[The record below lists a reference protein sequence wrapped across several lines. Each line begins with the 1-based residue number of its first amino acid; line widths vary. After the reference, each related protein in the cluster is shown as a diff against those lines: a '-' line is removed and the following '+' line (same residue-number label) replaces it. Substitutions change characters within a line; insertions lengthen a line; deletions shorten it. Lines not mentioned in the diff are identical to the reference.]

1 MTDLSAEFQ
10 ALAQYKPKH
19 KVRFVTAASLFDGH
33 DAAINIM
40 RRILQG
46 MGAEVIHLGHNRSV
60 DEVVTAALQEDV
72 QGIAISS
79 YQGGHVEYFKYMVD
93 LLRQRGGAHIQVFGG
108 GGGVIVPEE
117 ISELQAYGV
126 TRIYSPQDGQRMGL
140 QGMIGEMIMR
150 CDQDLCGYAPAT
162 VDAITGHTESSWRA
176 LAQLITAL
184 ETPTPAIDGLRA
196 QLKTQAAGMK
206 VPVIGIT
213 GTGGAGKSSLTDEL
227 IRRLRLDQNDA
238 LRIAVISIDPS
249 RRKSGGALLGDR
261 IRMNAISPWSHS
273 NKLGSDT
280 DFPKENS
287 GSDPNLS
294 DRTLKTKQPQQRVF
308 MRSLAT
314 REFGSEIS
322 AALPDVIA
330 AAKCAG
336 FDLVVVETS
345 GIGQGDAAI
354 VPHVEVP
361 LYVMTPEFGAA
372 SQLEKI
378 DMLDFAEFV
387 AINKFDRKGSAD
399 ALRDVSKQVQRNR
412 EAWTTPTEKMPV
424 FGTMAA
430 HFNDDG
436 VTALYQAMKP
446 RLQELGLALSES
458 RLPVVNVRHSSHQ
471 TPIVPSSR
479 SRYLAEI
486 SDTVRGYKH
495 RARAQAQLAREVQQ
509 LKAASAMLAEGKPN
523 KPRASEA
530 SLGLALEREERLDA
544 DARALLKDWP
554 TLKADYSGD
563 ELVVKVRDK
572 EIRSSL
578 VTHSLS
584 GTPVRKVS
592 LPTFHDHGDILQWLM
607 LDNVPGRYPYTA
619 GTFAF
624 KRDNEDPT
632 RMFAGEG
639 DAFRTNRR
647 FKLLSEGMPAKRL
660 STAFDSVTLYGND
673 PDLRPDIYGKV
684 GNSGVSIATL
694 DDMKVLY
701 DGFDL
706 CSPATSVS
714 MTINGPAPSI
724 LAMFM
729 NTAIDQNLEKF
740 RANKGREPTAAEAA
754 DIRTWVLQNVRGTV
768 QADILKED
776 QGQNTCL
783 FSTEFSLKVMGD
795 IAQYFV
801 EHQVRNFYSVSISG
815 YHIAEA
821 GANPIS
827 QLAFTLSNG
836 FTFVEAYLARGMH
849 IDDFAPNLSFFF
861 SNGMDPE
868 YTVMGRVARRIWA
881 VTMKEKYGANERSQK
896 LKYHIQTSGR
906 SLHAQEIQFNDT
918 RTTLQALIAIYDNCN
933 SLHTNAFDEAI
944 TTPTEESVRRA
955 MAIQLIINRE
965 WGLAKNENPS
975 QGAFII
981 EELTELVEEA
991 VLSEFVAIAERGGV
1005 LGAMETGYQR
1015 GKIQDES
1022 MHYEMLKHTGELP
1035 IIGVNTFKS
1044 PQANEVP
1051 QKIELARSTDDEK
1064 QSQLQRLNDFHAR
1077 HADASSVMLKQLQQ
1091 AVIAN
1096 ENVFAVLM
1104 DAVRVCS
1111 LGQITNALFEVGG
1124 QYRRNM

>member
-1 MTDLSAEFQ
+1 MTELSAEYL
-10 ALAQYKPKH
+10 ALAAYKPTH

-108 GGGVIVPEE
+108 GGGVIVADE
-117 ISELQAYGV
+117 INELQAYGV

-150 CDQDLCGYAPAT
+150 CDTDLAGHAPRSLI
-162 VDAITGHTESSWRA
+162 AIQGHTEHSWRA

-184 ETPTPAIDGLRA
+184 EAQSPLVQDLRMQLRTHA
-196 QLKTQAAGMK
+196 QTVTA
-206 VPVIGIT
+206 PVIGIT

-227 IRRLRLDQNDA
+227 IRRLRLDQEDQ

-261 IRMNAISPWSHS
+261 IRMNAISPW
-273 NKLGSDT
+273 
-280 DFPKENS
+280 
-287 GSDPNLS
+287 
-294 DRTLKTKQPQQRVF
+294 QQGARVF

-354 VPHVEVP
+354 VPHVDVP

-387 AINKFDRKGSAD
+387 AINKFDRKGAAD
-399 ALRDVSKQVQRNR
+399 ALRDVAKQVQRNR
-412 EAWTTPTEKMPV
+412 EAWHTPPDQMPV

-446 RLQELGLALSES
+446 RLQELGLSLNKARLS
-458 RLPVVNVRHSSHQ
+458 LVTVRHSSHQ

-578 VTHSLS
+578 VTLSLS
-584 GTPVRKVS
+584 GTPVRKVA

-714 MTINGPAPSI
+714 MTINGPAP
-724 LAMFM
+724 
-729 NTAIDQNLEKF
+729 T
-740 RANKGREPTAAEAA
+740 
-754 DIRTWVLQNVRGTV
+754 
-768 QADILKED
+768 
-776 QGQNTCL
+776 
-783 FSTEFSLKVMGD
+783 
-795 IAQYFV
+795 
-801 EHQVRNFYSVSISG
+801 
-815 YHIAEA
+815 
-821 GANPIS
+821 
-827 QLAFTLSNG
+827 
-836 FTFVEAYLARGMH
+836 
-849 IDDFAPNLSFFF
+849 
-861 SNGMDPE
+861 
-868 YTVMGRVARRIWA
+868 IW
-881 VTMKEKYGANERSQK
+881 R
-896 LKYHIQTSGR
+896 
-906 SLHAQEIQFNDT
+906 
-918 RTTLQALIAIYDNCN
+918 
-933 SLHTNAFDEAI
+933 
-944 TTPTEESVRRA
+944 
-955 MAIQLIINRE
+955 
-965 WGLAKNENPS
+965 
-975 QGAFII
+975 
-981 EELTELVEEA
+981 
-991 VLSEFVAIAERGGV
+991 
-1005 LGAMETGYQR
+1005 
-1015 GKIQDES
+1015 
-1022 MHYEMLKHTGELP
+1022 
-1035 IIGVNTFKS
+1035 
-1044 PQANEVP
+1044 
-1051 QKIELARSTDDEK
+1051 
-1064 QSQLQRLNDFHAR
+1064 
-1077 HADASSVMLKQLQQ
+1077 
-1091 AVIAN
+1091 
-1096 ENVFAVLM
+1096 
-1104 DAVRVCS
+1104 CS
-1111 LGQITNALFEVGG
+1111 
-1124 QYRRNM
+1124 

>member
-1 MTDLSAEFQ
+1 MTDLSTDFK
-10 ALAQYKPKH
+10 ALANYRPTH

-40 RRILQG
+40 RRILQS
-46 MGAEVIHLGHNRSV
+46 MGTEVIHLGHNRSV
-60 DEVVTAALQEDV
+60 EEVVTAALQEDV

-93 LLRQRGGAHIQVFGG
+93 LLRQRGGEHIQVFGG
-108 GGGVIVPEE
+108 GGGVIVPSE
-117 ISELQAYGV
+117 IAELHAYGV
-126 TRIYSPQDGQRMGL
+126 QRIFSPEDGQRMGL
-140 QGMIGEMIMR
+140 AGMIGDMVKR
-150 CDQDLCGYAPAT
+150 CDQDISGFAPT
-162 VDAITGHTESSWRA
+162 SIEAIQGHTDQSWRA

-184 ETPTPAIDGLRA
+184 ENEEASGQSKGQRSKPLSALALDIKA
-196 QLKTQAAGMK
+196 QAATK
-206 VPVIGIT
+206 KIPVLGIT

-227 IRRLRLDQNDA
+227 IRRLRLDQNDS
-238 LRIAVISIDPS
+238 LRVAVISIDPS

-261 IRMNAISPWSHS
+261 IRMNAINPWQ
-273 NKLGSDT
+273 NG
-280 DFPKENS
+280 PK
-287 GSDPNLS
+287 
-294 DRTLKTKQPQQRVF
+294 VF

-314 REFGSEIS
+314 RDFGSEIS
-322 AALPDVIA
+322 AALPDVITA
-330 AAKCAG
+330 CKVAG
-336 FDLVVVETS
+336 FDLIIVETS

-354 VPHVEVP
+354 VPHVDVP

-387 AINKFDRKGSAD
+387 AINKFDRKGASD
-399 ALRDVSKQVQRNR
+399 ALRDVAKQVQRNR
-412 EAWTTPTEKMPV
+412 EAFGVPPEQMPV

-430 HFNDDG
+430 RFNDDG
-436 VTALYQAMKP
+436 VTALYQALKV
-446 RLQELGLALSES
+446 RLAELGLTLGASQ
-458 RLPVVNVRHSSHQ
+458 LPTVAVRHSTNQS
-471 TPIVPSSR
+471 PVVPAAR
-479 SRYLAEI
+479 TRYLAEI
-486 SDTVRGYKH
+486 ADTVRGYKKK
-495 RARAQAQLAREVQQ
+495 ARAQARLAREIQQ
-509 LKAASAMLAEGKPN
+509 LRAAAAMLEVDRPGKA
-523 KPRASEA
+523 KASEA
-530 SLGLALEREERLDA
+530 ALDLAQQREDRLDPA
-544 DARALLKDWP
+544 ARKLLVQWP
-554 TLKADYSGD
+554 EMQRAYAGD
-563 ELVVKVRDK
+563 EYVVKIRDK
-572 EIRSSL
+572 ELRTAL
-578 VTHSLS
+578 TTKTLS
-584 GTPVRKVS
+584 GTTIRKVC
-592 LPTFHDHGDILQWLM
+592 LPQYEDHGEILKWLM
-607 LDNVPGRYPYTA
+607 LDNVPGSYPYTA

-624 KRDNEDPT
+624 KRENEDPT

-639 DAFRTNRR
+639 DPFRTNKR
-647 FKLLSEGMPAKRL
+647 FKLLSSGMPAKRL

-673 PDLRPDIYGKV
+673 PDPRPDIYGKV
-684 GNSGVSIATL
+684 GNSGVSIATI
-694 DDMKVLY
+694 DDLKVLY
-701 DGFDL
+701 GGFDL
-706 CSPATSVS
+706 CSPNTSVS

-729 NTAIDQNLEKF
+729 NAAIDQNLEKF
-740 RANKGREPTAAEAA
+740 AADNGREPTDTEALK
-754 DIRTWVLQNVRGTV
+754 IREWVLANLRGTV

-776 QGQNTCL
+776 QGQNTCI

-795 IAQYFV
+795 IASYFV
-801 EHQVRNFYSVSISG
+801 HHNVRNFYSVSISG

-881 VTMKEKYGANERSQK
+881 VAMKEKYGANERSQK

-906 SLHAQEIQFNDT
+906 SLHAQEIQFNDI

-944 TTPTEESVRRA
+944 TTPTEDSVRRA

-991 VLSEFVAIAERGGV
+991 VLLEFKRITERGGV

-1035 IIGVNTFKS
+1035 IIGVNTFRNPHGDPVNDKL
-1044 PQANEVP
+1044 
-1051 QKIELARSTDDEK
+1051 ELARSTEEEK
-1064 QSQLQRLNDFHAR
+1064 QSQLTRLADFHTR
-1077 HADASSVMLKQLQQ
+1077 HAAEAPGQLKRLQQ
-1091 AVIAN
+1091 AVIDN
-1096 ENVFAVLM
+1096 KNVFEVLM
-1104 DAVRVCS
+1104 DAVRCCS

>member
-1 MTDLSAEFQ
+1 MTDLSAEFK
-10 ALAQYKPKH
+10 ALAEYRPTH

-40 RRILQG
+40 RRILQS

-60 DEVVTAALQEDV
+60 DDVVTAALQEDA

-93 LLRQRGGAHIQVFGG
+93 LLKQRGGAHIQVFGG
-108 GGGVIVPEE
+108 GGGVIVPAE
-117 ISELQAYGV
+117 IRELHDYGV
-126 TRIYSPQDGQRMGL
+126 GRIYSPEDGQRMGL
-140 QGMIGEMIMR
+140 QGMIGEMVMR
-150 CDQDLCGYAPAT
+150 CDKDISGYAPKKIE
-162 VDAITGHTESSWRA
+162 AIQGQTEAAWRA

-184 ETPTPAIDGLRA
+184 ENGQADAKLVKAVQTAAAAKKTPVL
-196 QLKTQAAGMK
+196 
-206 VPVIGIT
+206 GIT

-227 IRRLRLDQNDA
+227 IRRLRLDQDDA
-238 LRIAVISIDPS
+238 LRVAVISIDPS

-261 IRMNAISPWSHS
+261 IRMNAIGPWA
-273 NKLGSDT
+273 G
-280 DFPKENS
+280 
-287 GSDPNLS
+287 
-294 DRTLKTKQPQQRVF
+294 QQRIF

-314 REFGSEIS
+314 RDTGSEIS

-330 AAKCAG
+330 ACKAAG
-336 FDLVVVETS
+336 FDLVIVETS

-354 VPHVEVP
+354 VPFVDVP
-361 LYVMTPEFGAA
+361 MYVMTPEYGAA

-387 AINKFDRKGSAD
+387 AINKFDRKGAAD
-399 ALRDVSKQVQRNR
+399 ALRDVAKQVQRNK
-412 EAWTTPTEKMPV
+412 EAFKTAPDQMPV
-424 FGTMAA
+424 FGTQAA
-430 HFNDDG
+430 RFNDDG
-436 VTALYQAMKP
+436 VTALYQALKV
-446 RLQELGLALSES
+446 RLGELGLPLKEG
-458 RLPVVNVRHSSHQ
+458 RLPAVNVRHSTNQ
-471 TPIVPSSR
+471 TPIVPPAR
-479 SRYLAEI
+479 TRYLAEI
-486 SDTVRGYKH
+486 SDTVRGYKT
-495 RARAQAQLAREVQQ
+495 RVRQQARLVREVQQ
-509 LKAASAMLAEGKPN
+509 LRETARMLEQDDPKKSG
-523 KPRASEA
+523 EH
-530 SLGLALEREERLDA
+530 G
-544 DARALLKDWP
+544 ARATVLKLADQRAEKVDRDAAKLIEQWP
-554 TLKADYSGD
+554 DMQKAYAGD
-563 ELVVKVRDK
+563 EYVVKIRDK
-572 EIRSSL
+572 EIRTAL
-578 VTHSLS
+578 TTKSLS
-584 GTPVRKVS
+584 GTTIRKVV
-592 LPTFHDHGDILQWLM
+592 LPQFEDHGEIVKWLM
-607 LDNVPGRYPYTA
+607 LDNVPGSYPYTA

-624 KRDNEDPT
+624 KRENEDPT

-694 DDMKVLY
+694 DDLKVLY
-701 DGFDL
+701 SGFDL
-706 CSPATSVS
+706 CHPATSVS

-729 NTAIDQNLEKF
+729 NAAIDQQLEKF
-740 RANKGREPTAAEAA
+740 KTDNGREATDTEAEK
-754 DIRTWVLQNVRGTV
+754 IREWTLANVRGTV

-776 QGQNTCL
+776 QGQNTCI

-795 IAQYFV
+795 IAEYFV
-801 EHQVRNFYSVSISG
+801 HHNVRNFYSVSISG

-836 FTFVEAYLARGMH
+836 FTLVEAYLARGMH

-881 VTMKEKYGANERSQK
+881 VAMKEKYGANERSQK

-906 SLHAQEIQFNDT
+906 SLHAQEIQFNDI

-944 TTPTEESVRRA
+944 TTPTEDSVRRA

-965 WGLAKNENPS
+965 WGLAKNENPN

-991 VLSEFVAIAERGGV
+991 VLAEFEKIADRGGV

-1015 GKIQDES
+1015 SKIQEES
-1022 MHYEMLKHTGELP
+1022 MHYEMLKHTGEYP
-1035 IIGVNTFKS
+1035 IIGVNTFRN
-1044 PQANEVP
+1044 PHGDEVLESL
-1051 QKIELARSTDDEK
+1051 ELARSTEDEK
-1064 QSQLQRLNDFHAR
+1064 QSQLKRLEEFHQR
-1077 HADASSVMLKQLQQ
+1077 HAAESPKQLARLQQ
-1091 AVIAN
+1091 AVIDN
-1096 ENVFAVLM
+1096 QNVFAVLM

-1124 QYRRNM
+1124 QYRRSM

>member
-1 MTDLSAEFQ
+1 MTDLSAEFK
-10 ALAQYKPKH
+10 ALAEYRPTH

-40 RRILQG
+40 RRILQS

-60 DEVVTAALQEDV
+60 DDVVTAALQEDA

-93 LLRQRGGAHIQVFGG
+93 LLKQRGGAHIQVFGG
-108 GGGVIVPEE
+108 GGGVIVPAE
-117 ISELQAYGV
+117 IRELHDYGV
-126 TRIYSPQDGQRMGL
+126 ARIYSPEDGQRMGL
-140 QGMIGEMIMR
+140 QGMIGEMVMR
-150 CDQDLCGYAPAT
+150 CDKDISGYAPKKIE
-162 VDAITGHTESSWRA
+162 AIQGQTEAAWRA

-184 ETPTPAIDGLRA
+184 ENGQADAKLVKAVQTAAAAKKTPVL
-196 QLKTQAAGMK
+196 
-206 VPVIGIT
+206 GIT

-227 IRRLRLDQNDA
+227 IRRLRLDQDDA
-238 LRIAVISIDPS
+238 LRVAVISIDPS

-261 IRMNAISPWSHS
+261 IRMNAIGPWA
-273 NKLGSDT
+273 G
-280 DFPKENS
+280 
-287 GSDPNLS
+287 
-294 DRTLKTKQPQQRVF
+294 QQRIF

-314 REFGSEIS
+314 RDTGSEIS

-330 AAKCAG
+330 ACKAAG
-336 FDLVVVETS
+336 FDLVIVETS

-354 VPHVEVP
+354 VPFVDVP
-361 LYVMTPEFGAA
+361 MYVMTPEYGAA

-387 AINKFDRKGSAD
+387 AINKFDRKGAAD
-399 ALRDVSKQVQRNR
+399 ALRDVAKQVQRNR
-412 EAWTTPTEKMPV
+412 EAFGKKPDEMPV
-424 FGTMAA
+424 FGTQAA
-430 HFNDDG
+430 RFNDDG
-436 VTALYQAMKP
+436 VTALYQALKV
-446 RLQELGLALSES
+446 RLGELGLPLKEG
-458 RLPVVNVRHSSHQ
+458 RLPAVNVRHSTNQ
-471 TPIVPSSR
+471 TPIVPPAR
-479 SRYLAEI
+479 TRYLAEI
-486 SDTVRGYKH
+486 SDTVRGYKT
-495 RARAQAQLAREVQQ
+495 RVRQQARLVREVQQ
-509 LKAASAMLAEGKPN
+509 LRETARMLEQDDPKKSG
-523 KPRASEA
+523 EH
-530 SLGLALEREERLDA
+530 G
-544 DARALLKDWP
+544 ARATVLKLADQRAEKVDRDAAKLIEQWP
-554 TLKADYSGD
+554 DMQKAYAGD
-563 ELVVKVRDK
+563 EYVVKIRDK
-572 EIRSSL
+572 EIRTAL
-578 VTHSLS
+578 TTKSLS
-584 GTPVRKVS
+584 GITIRKVV
-592 LPTFHDHGDILQWLM
+592 LPQFEDHGEIVKWLM
-607 LDNVPGRYPYTA
+607 LDNVPGSYPYTA

-624 KRDNEDPT
+624 KRENEDPT

-694 DDMKVLY
+694 DDLKVLY
-701 DGFDL
+701 SGFDL
-706 CSPATSVS
+706 CPPATSVS

-729 NTAIDQNLEKF
+729 NAAIDQQLEKF
-740 RANKGREPTAAEAA
+740 KTDNGREATDTEAEK
-754 DIRTWVLQNVRGTV
+754 IREWTLANVRGTV

-776 QGQNTCL
+776 QGQNTCI

-795 IAQYFV
+795 IAEYFV
-801 EHQVRNFYSVSISG
+801 HHNVRNFYSVSISG

-836 FTFVEAYLARGMH
+836 FTLVEAYLARGMH

-881 VTMKEKYGANERSQK
+881 VAMKEKYGANERSQK

-906 SLHAQEIQFNDT
+906 SLHAQEIQFNDI

-944 TTPTEESVRRA
+944 TTPTEDSVRRA

-965 WGLAKNENPS
+965 WGLAKNENPN

-991 VLSEFVAIAERGGV
+991 VLAEFEKIADRGGV

-1015 GKIQDES
+1015 SKIQEES
-1022 MHYEMLKHTGELP
+1022 MHYEMLKHTGEYP
-1035 IIGVNTFKS
+1035 IIGVNTFRN
-1044 PQANEVP
+1044 PHGDEVLESL
-1051 QKIELARSTDDEK
+1051 ELARSTEDEK
-1064 QSQLQRLNDFHAR
+1064 QSQLKRLEEFHQR
-1077 HADASSVMLKQLQQ
+1077 HAAESPKQLARLQQ
-1091 AVIAN
+1091 AVIDN
-1096 ENVFAVLM
+1096 QNVFAVLM

-1124 QYRRNM
+1124 QYRRSM

>member
-1 MTDLSAEFQ
+1 MTDLSADYK
-10 ALAQYKPKH
+10 ALANYRPTH

-60 DEVVTAALQEDV
+60 DEVVTTALQEDA

-93 LLRQRGGAHIQVFGG
+93 LLKQRGGSHIQVFGG
-108 GGGVIVPEE
+108 GGGVIVPPE
-117 ISELQAYGV
+117 IRELHDYGV
-126 TRIYSPQDGQRMGL
+126 ARIFSPEDGQRMGL
-140 QGMIGEMIMR
+140 AGMIGEMVMR
-150 CDQDLCGYAPAT
+150 CDKDLTGYAPKALE
-162 VDAITGHTESSWRA
+162 AIQGHGEMNWRA

-184 ETPTPAIDGLRA
+184 ENEKADAKLTAAIRKA
-196 QLKTQAAGMK
+196 AAGTK
-206 VPVIGIT
+206 VPVLGIT

-227 IRRLRLDQNDA
+227 IRRFRLDQNDS
-238 LRIAVISIDPS
+238 LRVAVISIDPS

-261 IRMNAISPWSHS
+261 IRMNAINPWQQ
-273 NKLGSDT
+273 G
-280 DFPKENS
+280 
-287 GSDPNLS
+287 
-294 DRTLKTKQPQQRVF
+294 QRVF

-314 REFGSEIS
+314 RDFGSEIS

-330 AAKCAG
+330 ACKVAG
-336 FDLVVVETS
+336 FDLIVVETS

-354 VPHVEVP
+354 VPHVDVP
-361 LYVMTPEFGAA
+361 MYVMTPEFGAA

-378 DMLDFAEFV
+378 DMLDFAEFI
-387 AINKFDRKGSAD
+387 AINKFDRKGSLD
-399 ALRDVSKQVQRNR
+399 ALRDVSKQVQRNK
-412 EAWTTPTEKMPV
+412 EAWTTPTDKMPV

-430 HFNDDG
+430 RFNDDG
-436 VTALYQAMKP
+436 VTALYQGLKV
-446 RLQELGLALSES
+446 RLAALGLPLGEG
-458 RLPVVNVRHSSHQ
+458 RLPLVSVRHSTNQ
-471 TPIVPSSR
+471 TPVVPAAR
-479 SRYLAEI
+479 TRYLAEI
-486 SDTVRGYKH
+486 SDTVRGYKK
-495 RARAQAQLAREVQQ
+495 RALAQARLAREIQQ
-509 LKAASAMLAEGKPN
+509 LNAASAMLAEGKPG

-530 SLGLALEREERLDA
+530 AKDLALQ
-544 DARALLKDWP
+544 RAELQDKAAAKLLAQWP
-554 TLKADYSGD
+554 DMQKAYAGD
-563 ELVVKVRDK
+563 EYVVKIRDK
-572 EIRSSL
+572 EIRTSI
-578 VTHSLS
+578 TTRSLS
-584 GTPVRKVS
+584 GTTIRKVS
-592 LPTFHDHGDILQWLM
+592 LPTYEDHGEILKWLM
-607 LDNVPGRYPYTA
+607 LDNVPGSYPYTA

-624 KRDNEDPT
+624 KREGEDPT

-647 FKLLSEGMPAKRL
+647 FKLVSEGMPAHRL

-673 PDLRPDIYGKV
+673 PDPRPDIYGKV

-701 DGFDL
+701 GGFDL
-706 CSPATSVS
+706 CNPTTSVS

-729 NTAIDQNLEKF
+729 NTAIDQQLEKF
-740 RANKGREPTAAEAA
+740 RADNGREPTDTEAA
-754 DIRTWVLQNVRGTV
+754 KIREWAKANVRGTV

-776 QGQNTCL
+776 QGQNTCI

-801 EHQVRNFYSVSISG
+801 HHNVRNFYSVSISG

-881 VTMKEKYGANERSQK
+881 VAMKEKYGANERSQK

-906 SLHAQEIQFNDT
+906 SLHAQEIQFNDI

-944 TTPTEESVRRA
+944 TTPTEDSVRRA

-981 EELTELVEEA
+981 EELTQLVEEA
-991 VLSEFVAIAERGGV
+991 VLTEFERIAERGGV

-1015 GKIQDES
+1015 GRIQDES

-1035 IIGVNTFKS
+1035 IIGVNTFRNPHGDQVQDKL
-1044 PQANEVP
+1044 
-1051 QKIELARSTDDEK
+1051 ELARSTDDEK
-1064 QSQLQRLNDFHAR
+1064 QSQLKRLHEFHAL
-1077 HADASSVMLKQLQQ
+1077 HADKAPAMLQRLQQ
-1091 AVIAN
+1091 AVIDN
-1096 ENVFAVLM
+1096 GNVFEVLM